1 MTDTVTGKVNP
12 PSPLD
17 TPLQHWQVVDVGD
30 VLKEVCGG
38 LAEVFVMAHTT
49 NSIASARTIVKNKS
63 CFRGKCFLSIIVM
76 ICC

>member
-1 MTDTVTGKVNP
+1 MLIFSSGAIDSN
-12 PSPLD
+12 D
-17 TPLQHWQVVDVGD
+17 WQVVDVGD

-49 NSIASARTIVKNKS
+49 NRIASARTIVKSKS
-63 CFRGKCFLSIIVM
+63 YLECFLSIIVM